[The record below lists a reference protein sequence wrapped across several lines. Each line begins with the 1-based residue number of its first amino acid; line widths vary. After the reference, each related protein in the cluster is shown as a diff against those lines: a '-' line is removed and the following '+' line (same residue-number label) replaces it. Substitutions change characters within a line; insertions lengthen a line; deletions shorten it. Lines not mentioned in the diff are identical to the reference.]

1 MITRRCVASIG
12 ALSVFTSGCYRYAP
26 MTNGAP
32 APGAEVRLALG
43 RGASPD
49 LFRVV
54 GERTETVDGRIESA
68 ADSGYVVLVSGTR
81 KQGEASTT
89 SWAGERVLIPR
100 AAVAGVQ
107 RRTLDKK
114 RTFGIAGI
122 AFLAAGAIALLVDGA
137 GDSGGNN
144 DGGGI
149 PPPPPP

>member
-1 MITRRCVASIG
+1 M
-12 ALSVFTSGCYRYAP
+12 
-26 MTNGAP
+26 
-32 APGAEVRLALG
+32 ALG
-43 RGASPD
+43 PGVSPD

-54 GERTETVDGRIESA
+54 GERTETVDGRIESS
-68 ADSGYVVLVSGTR
+68 ADSGYVVAVSGTR

-89 SWAGERVLIPR
+89 SWAGERVFIPR
-100 AAVAGVQ
+100 AAVASVQ

-122 AFLAAGAIALLVDGA
+122 AFLAAGAIAFLVDGA

-144 DGGGI
+144 DGGGL